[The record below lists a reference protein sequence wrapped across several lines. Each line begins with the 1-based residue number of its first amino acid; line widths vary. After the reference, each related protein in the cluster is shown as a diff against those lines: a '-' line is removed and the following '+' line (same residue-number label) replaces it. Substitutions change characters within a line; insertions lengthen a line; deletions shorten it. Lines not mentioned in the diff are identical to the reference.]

1 MYIGIAQPFYSL
13 ALFSP
18 TIIAKL
24 GYTNAN
30 ANLLSVPPYVLGFI
44 TTLAVGWMSD
54 RSMNRGKRQYKQIGE
69 RVALDVAL
77 NEIDKGVPMGF
88 EPLESEVGWDFEEN
102 VGYEE
107 DGESDI
113 VLLSAQL

>member
-1 MYIGIAQPFYSL
+1 MRGGKLTHDDCPRDHNEGDPSL
-13 ALFSP
+13 
-18 TIIAKL
+18 K
-24 GYTNAN
+24 
-30 ANLLSVPPYVLGFI
+30 
-44 TTLAVGWMSD
+44 
-54 RSMNRGKRQYKQIGE
+54 GKRQYKQIGE